1 MRLYSYFRSSAAY
14 RVRIALA
21 LKKLPFETLPV
32 HLLHGGGDQ
41 LGPIYRKLNPQ
52 ALVPTLET
60 EAGALTQSLA
70 IIEYLEE
77 IHPNPALLPRDP
89 FQRARVRAF
98 ALAIACDIHPLN
110 NLRVLNKLRGDFG
123 ADQKGIEAWYRH
135 WIGLGLAALEA
146 MVDPQAAK
154 GVCFGQQ
161 PGLADLCLVPQM
173 ANARRYGCDLS
184 AIPKLVA
191 IDAALQQRPA
201 FRAAAPEAQPDF
213 EAPPAVRTSK

>member
-21 LKKLPFETLPV
+21 LKKLSFETLPV
-32 HLLHGGGDQ
+32 HLLRGGGEQ

-60 EAGALTQSLA
+60 ESGALTQSLA

-77 IHPNPALLPRDP
+77 LQPEPALLPRGP
-89 FQRARVRAF
+89 VQRAKVRAF
-98 ALAIACDIHPLN
+98 ALAIACDVHPLN
-110 NLRVLNKLRGDFG
+110 NLRVLNKLRADFG
-123 ADQKGIEAWYRH
+123 VDQKGIEAWYCH
-135 WIGLGLAALEA
+135 WIGLGLDALEA
-146 MVDPQAAK
+146 MIDAQAAAK

-161 PGLADLCLVPQM
+161 PGLADICLVPQM
-173 ANARRYGCDLS
+173 ANARRYACDL
-184 AIPKLVA
+184 AAMPKLLA
-191 IDAALQQRPA
+191 IDTALRQRPE

-213 EAPPAVRTSK
+213 EPPPAR

>member
-32 HLLHGGGDQ
+32 HLLRGGGEQ

-77 IHPNPALLPRDP
+77 THPGPALLPSDP
-89 FQRARVRAF
+89 FQRAKVRAF

-110 NLRVLNKLRGDFG
+110 NLRVLNRLRADFG
-123 ADQKGIEAWYRH
+123 GDQKAIEKWYCH
-135 WIGLGLAALEA
+135 WIGTGLGALEA
-146 MVDPQAAK
+146 MVEAPAAGK

-161 PGLADLCLVPQM
+161 PGLADICLVPQM
-173 ANARRYGCDLS
+173 ANARRYDCDLS
-184 AIPKLVA
+184 GAPKLLA
-191 IDAALQQRPA
+191 IDAALRHRPE

-213 EAPPAVRTSK
+213 EPPAA

>member
-21 LKKLPFETLPV
+21 LKKLPFEILPV
-32 HLLHGGGDQ
+32 HLLRAGGEQ

-52 ALVPTLET
+52 SLVPTLET

-77 IHPNPALLPRDP
+77 IQPEPALLPRDP
-89 FQRARVRAF
+89 LPRARVRAF

-110 NLRVLNKLRGDFG
+110 NLRVLNKLRADFG
-123 ADQKGIEAWYRH
+123 VDQKGIEAWYCH
-135 WIGLGLAALEA
+135 WIRLGLEALEGLIDA
-146 MVDPQAAK
+146 EAPAR
-154 GVCFGQQ
+154 GVCFGGR
-161 PGLADLCLVPQM
+161 PGLADICLVPQM
-173 ANARRYGCDLS
+173 ANARRYACDLS
-184 AIPKLVA
+184 AAPKLLA
-191 IDAALQQRPA
+191 IDAALSARPE

-213 EAPPAVRTSK
+213 EPPPAR